1 MTKKLFNKIF
11 KILGEIPIEYVG
23 NDKEIFAYDIYLIS
37 NGFRPGGF
45 LFDRYPYNAQLYKIS
60 NLDWNNRGDYFNDF
74 EFKKYTEPIY
84 NLLNKINTIDNIGV
98 YIGALFVGSRNKDT
112 IYIYNKNDFKS
123 KLIRDNIKWLE
134 QEAQNRYNKGKSV
147 TNIVHEKI
155 GEILGFNKIK
165 FNFKNYI
172 KIFICINNLEIYNWW
187 CYDTQLKDLYKR
199 LKQINN
205 ILEPLNKKAS
215 LIIKE
220 ENYFSI

>member
-45 LFDRYPYNAQLYKIS
+45 LFDGYKYNTQFYKIA
-60 NLDWNNRGDYFNDF
+60 NLDWNNRGQYFKDF
-74 EFKKYTEPIY
+74 EFKEYTLPIY
-84 NLLNKINTIDNIGV
+84 KLLNKINTINNIGV
-98 YIGALFVGSRNKDT
+98 YIGALYDNSRNKDT
-112 IYIYNKNDFKS
+112 IYIYNKKDFKS
-123 KLIRDNIKWLE
+123 KLIKDNIEWLE
-134 QEAQNRYNKGKSV
+134 QEAQNRYNKGKLA

-155 GEILGFNKIK
+155 GEILGYNKIK
-165 FNFKNYI
+165 YNYKNI
-172 KIFICINNLEIYNWW
+172 ISISIFINNLEIYGWW
-187 CYDTQLKDLYKR
+187 CNDTQLKDLYKR

-205 ILEPLNKKAS
+205 ILEPLNKEAS

-220 ENYFSI
+220 EK